1 MGHLFTR
8 GVKRGGG
15 CGEGKVQQDEGL
27 GEAHDT
33 CIHTYIQTNI
43 HYVQKTIH
51 RQNNIELVHWGD
63 PS

>member
-33 CIHTYIQTNI
+33 CIHTYKQTYTTCRKLFI
-43 HYVQKTIH
+43 GK
-51 RQNNIELVHWGD
+51 NNIELVHWGD